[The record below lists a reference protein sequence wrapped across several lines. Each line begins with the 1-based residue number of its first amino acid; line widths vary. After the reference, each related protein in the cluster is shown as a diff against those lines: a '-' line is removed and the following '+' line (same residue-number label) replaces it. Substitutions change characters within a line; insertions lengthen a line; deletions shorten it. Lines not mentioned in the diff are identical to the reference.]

1 MVEIFTELCES
12 VGLSS
17 THLHCSNP
25 GKKED
30 VKKKPFRAAFHRHE
44 EGDGAYVKLGSRHQ
58 GAPNP
63 VVHSAYIESSPTIKQ
78 CTLARQ
84 GWQKKLDLSSS
95 LLVSYGGGN
104 KWNKALTVFF
114 SRALLQFFD
123 ALLETLN
130 GIPSCFWWW
139 WRDSEASIWSI
150 FYWRVGDSYFAH
162 FL

>member
-1 MVEIFTELCES
+1 MVEIFTELCGS

-25 GKKED
+25 GKKRGRE
-30 VKKKPFRAAFHRHE
+30 KKTFRAAFHRHE

-84 GWQKKLDLSSS
+84 G
-95 LLVSYGGGN
+95 
-104 KWNKALTVFF
+104 
-114 SRALLQFFD
+114 
-123 ALLETLN
+123 
-130 GIPSCFWWW
+130 
-139 WRDSEASIWSI
+139 
-150 FYWRVGDSYFAH
+150 
-162 FL
+162 

>member
-1 MVEIFTELCES
+1 MVKIFTVLCRS

-63 VVHSAYIESSPTIKQ
+63 VVHSAYIVESLQDFLIK
-78 CTLARQ
+78 
-84 GWQKKLDLSSS
+84 
-95 LLVSYGGGN
+95 
-104 KWNKALTVFF
+104 
-114 SRALLQFFD
+114 FD
-123 ALLETLN
+123 MKPCIHVME
-130 GIPSCFWWW
+130 I
-139 WRDSEASIWSI
+139 SI
-150 FYWRVGDSYFAH
+150 FSLYHVIVRPYDQSRQKLGT
-162 FL
+162 FLEN

>member
-1 MVEIFTELCES
+1 MVEIFTELCGS

-63 VVHSAYIESSPTIKQ
+63 VVHSAYIVESLQDFLIKLNMTP
-78 CTLARQ
+78 CMHSVEISIFL
-84 GWQKKLDLSSS
+84 
-95 LLVSYGGGN
+95 GN
-104 KWNKALTVFF
+104 KV
-114 SRALLQFFD
+114 S
-123 ALLETLN
+123 
-130 GIPSCFWWW
+130 
-139 WRDSEASIWSI
+139 
-150 FYWRVGDSYFAH
+150 
-162 FL
+162 